1 MGTQLIT
8 YDGTNAPT
16 STMGPADGDAPIQA
30 SDVVPGLQAA
40 GDVAWNAL
48 LRVTPLATIAALAA
62 IATPTNGLTKYV
74 LGFGFYT
81 FQTTVTTITTG
92 EPYVVAAAD
101 ATPGRWVSQ
110 VVFMRQGAVGGA
122 ATGSRVVPGN
132 MPIGVSAVVAFTV
145 NQDAMAGV
153 AGTDFRNNVSGVEFL
168 NANNAST
175 DARQA
180 TFALN
185 AYLHHGAILSQ
196 AYARIQPAGH
206 ANVPAR
212 PPRLA
217 IVRYALNP
225 YTGTP
230 SNLYSGAYYEDAPA
244 SGAAYSASH
253 EFGGSLDQNHTIDL
267 ENYAYAA
274 IVSNEASTNA
284 VLGLRVNGIRIVQ
297 G

>member
-1 MGTQLIT
+1 MSSPYTFVP
-8 YDGTNAPT
+8 TNRPT
-16 STMGPADGDAPIQA
+16 GVTIPSDGDSPIKA
-30 SDVVPGLQAA
+30 ADVNPAFQGI
-40 GDVAWNAL
+40 GDLSANAIA
-48 LRVTPLATIAALAA
+48 RVEPLANIAALAA
-62 IATPTNGLTKYV
+62 ILTPTNGMTRYV

-92 EPYVVAAAD
+92 EPYVIAAGD

-122 ATGSRVVPGN
+122 ATGSRIVPGN

-145 NQDAMAGV
+145 NQDALSAV
-153 AGTDFRNNVSGVEFL
+153 EGTDFRNNVSGVEFL
-168 NANNAST
+168 NANAFSA

-180 TFALN
+180 AFALN
-185 AYLHHGAILSQ
+185 AYLHHGAVLSQ

-230 SNLYSGAYYEDAPA
+230 SNLYSGAYYQDAPA

-253 EFGGSLDQNHTIDL
+253 EFGGSLDQNNTIDL
-267 ENYAYAA
+267 ENYTYAA

-284 VLGLRVNGIRIVQ
+284 VQGLRVNGIRIVQ